1 MSLLGYLSRRL
12 LLLSLNV
19 SAGIF
24 YLVYIL
30 YQWGLDDSTEFYLE
44 QDMQW
49 AKEILATEPQQ
60 GLPKNT
66 EFKQFYLSDSS
77 LPQQY
82 KNQILAN
89 TNINTS
95 TSTNTQ
101 SFFLQDEDH
110 YHYGLYERLEDN
122 TSLTVIHKFSVE
134 SSAEG
139 MSLFE
144 VSMLASLL
152 LTIMMLIGAWLIY
165 QRIARSMEFLL
176 SAVSSESSGNATEL
190 AALPKP
196 DFIEIENIV
205 NALQEALNN
214 LDNKNEQERLFI
226 QTLSHELRTPMATIQ
241 VALELLLKKEVL
253 KKELSE
259 NVREKIAIIFNSN
272 KQMQHL
278 SHQLLTLWTETK
290 VEDKTEIDIEQQLLE
305 TINELDQAFDCQ
317 QRFIIKP
324 LDNTNERLTAIGSV
338 ANVKLLLNNLCKNAI
353 VHSDGPIQ
361 ITLAAEQL
369 TISNAKD
376 ASVERTVDP
385 LVAGSGIGLII
396 ATRAAEQL
404 GWELTRQETEIEYQ
418 LRVVFN

>member
-1 MSLLGYLSRRL
+1 MSLLGFLSRRL
-12 LLLSLNV
+12 LMLSLNV

-77 LPQQY
+77 LPLQY

-89 TNINTS
+89 TQT
-95 TSTNTQ
+95 
-101 SFFLQDEDH
+101 FFLQDEDY
-110 YHYGLYERLEDN
+110 YHYGLHEILDDN
-122 TSLTVIHKFSVE
+122 TSLTVIHKFAVE

-152 LTIMMLIGAWLIY
+152 LTIMMLIGAWVIY
-165 QRIARSMEFLL
+165 QRIARSMELL
-176 SAVSSESSGNATEL
+176 LTAVSSEASGNSDKL

-205 NALQEALNN
+205 NALQDALNN

-241 VALELLLKKEVL
+241 VALELLLKQEL
-253 KKELSE
+253 FKKEEHGNIKNKLS
-259 NVREKIAIIFNSN
+259 IIFNSN

-290 VEDKTEIDIEQQLLE
+290 TEDKKEIDIEQQLSE
-305 TINELDQAFDCQ
+305 VINELDQAFDCQ

-324 LDNTNERLTAIGSV
+324 VDHTNERLTAIGSV
-338 ANVKLLLNNLCKNAI
+338 AHVKLLLNNLCKNAI
-353 VHSDGPIQ
+353 VHADGPIQ
-361 ITLAAEQL
+361 ITLATQQL

-376 ASVERTVDP
+376 TNAERAVDP

-404 GWELTRQETEIEYQ
+404 GWQLTTQETATEYQ
-418 LRVVFN
+418 IRIVFNR

>member
-1 MSLLGYLSRRL
+1 MSLLGFLSRRL
-12 LLLSLNV
+12 LMLSLNV

-60 GLPKNT
+60 SLPKNT

-77 LPQQY
+77 LPLQY

-89 TNINTS
+89 TQT
-95 TSTNTQ
+95 
-101 SFFLQDEDH
+101 FFLQDEDY
-110 YHYGLYERLEDN
+110 YHYGLHEILDDN
-122 TSLTVIHKFSVE
+122 TSLTVIHKFAVE

-152 LTIMMLIGAWLIY
+152 LTIMMLIGAWVIY
-165 QRIARSMEFLL
+165 QRIARSMELL
-176 SAVSSESSGNATEL
+176 LTAVSSEASGNSDEL

-205 NALQEALNN
+205 NALQDALNN

-241 VALELLLKKEVL
+241 VALELLLKQEL
-253 KKELSE
+253 FKKEGHSNIKNKLS
-259 NVREKIAIIFNSN
+259 IIFNSN

-290 VEDKTEIDIEQQLLE
+290 TEDKTEIDIEQQLSE
-305 TINELDQAFDCQ
+305 VINELDQAFDCQ

-324 LDNTNERLTAIGSV
+324 VDHTNERLTAIGSV
-338 ANVKLLLNNLCKNAI
+338 AHVKLLLNNLCKNAI
-353 VHSDGPIQ
+353 VHAAGPIQ
-361 ITLAAEQL
+361 ITLGIQQL

-376 ASVERTVDP
+376 TNAERAVDP

-404 GWELTRQETEIEYQ
+404 GWQLTTQETATEYQ
-418 LRVVFN
+418 IRIVFNR